1 MRPRR
6 CWRSTTDLVGPD
18 HALAAA
24 RVLTAFVH
32 GFTTMESAGAFRLG
46 GSVDEAFETG
56 VALLA
61 DGLAGR
67 REA

>member
-1 MRPRR
+1 MLAV
-6 CWRSTTDLVGPD
+6 TTALVGQD
-18 HALAAA
+18 RALAAA

-67 REA
+67 SAS